1 MLRKIAAVSLAVSF
15 VAMATSGIMMFV
27 VEKPSFTLQMH
38 PVHKTFGLLMVAA
51 AIAHLSLNF
60 RGLVAHLRTRS
71 VAVYASVL
79 AALLVAAYGVA
90 IQKAVPPDLAR
101 QMDAAA
107 AKADADD

>member
-27 VEKPSFTLQMH
+27 VEQPSFTLQMH
-38 PVHKTFGLLMVAA
+38 PVHKTFGLLMIAA
-51 AIAHLSLNF
+51 AITHLSLNF
-60 RGLVAHLRTRS
+60 RGLLAHLRTRS
-71 VAVYASVL
+71 VAVYGSVL
-79 AALLVAAYGVA
+79 VALLVAAYGIA
-90 IQKAVPPDLAR
+90 IQKTIPPELAQ